1 MKDTIKEYFEN
12 HKKELLN
19 LISELIEIPSV
30 RGEAEEGK
38 PFGEM
43 PYKALE
49 KALSIA
55 DSFGFKT
62 TNHDGYVGTADM
74 NSNETELAVLA
85 HLDVVPAGDGWNTD
99 PFKMVIDGDRIL
111 GRGVSDDKGPAMA
124 ALFAMKAIND
134 LGVKLSKNCRLI
146 LGTDEECGSSDLKYY
161 FSKNPVPKYAFTPD
175 ANFPVTNGE
184 KGRFTKNFC
193 KKTNTENDDKKLV
206 SINAG
211 VAANAVPSF
220 AKAVISGFS
229 EDEIRTA
236 AEKAESTKTNF
247 EINGNEIICNGTSAH
262 ASLPENGNN
271 PITALIEMLSNLDF
285 DSESGNVVS
294 SLKALFPHGKYN
306 GESFGVD
313 MEDKLG
319 ALTLTLDILNFD
331 GETVSGCFDTR
342 TPLSATKE
350 NCADKIADK
359 LSEYGYEIENTDMIK
374 PHYVDENSDFVRIL
388 LSAYEEFSGDKGDC
402 ICMGGG
408 TYVHNIDTGVAF
420 GAISRD
426 TQTNMHGANEFMLID
441 DIITSAQIFTKVI
454 IELCK

>member
-12 HKKELLN
+12 HKEELLN
-19 LISELIEIPSV
+19 LISELVEIPSV

-74 NSNETELAVLA
+74 NGNETELAVLA

-99 PFKMVIDGDRIL
+99 PFMMVIDGDRIL

-124 ALFAMKAIND
+124 ALFAMKAVND
-134 LGVKLSKNCRLI
+134 LGIKLSKNCRLI

-331 GETVSGCFDTR
+331 GETVNGCFDTR

-350 NCADKIADK
+350 NCANKIADK

-374 PHYVDENSDFVRIL
+374 PHYVDENSDFVKTL

-441 DIITSAQIFTKVI
+441 DIIISAQIFTKVI